1 MKKLLYSEKE
11 YAKEF
16 VVQYDPILHADID
29 AWSCVTRF
37 PSGNIF
43 ADSGYTNYMI
53 AKQSSAKEFKE
64 KTMLPPLTH
73 HMIPFTP
80 GLKDLLDRSHDVYL
94 SDNKE
99 NNDLNFCDLY
109 TGEVIVTVPALVW
122 ERMEK
127 K

>member
-1 MKKLLYSEKE
+1 MKKPLYREEE

-16 VVQYDPILHADID
+16 VIQFDPALHADID
-29 AWSCVTRF
+29 MWPCVTRF
-37 PSGNIF
+37 PSGNILS
-43 ADSGYTNYMI
+43 DSGYGNYMI
-53 AKQSSAKEFKE
+53 SKQGA
-64 KTMLPPLTH
+64 TMLPPSTH

-122 ERMEK
+122 ERMEAGK
-127 K
+127 KK